1 MIVHLLSVLSFYW
14 EKKGTHSKDNTQ
26 KLTFS
31 TPVTSKRVPQII
43 RLRLIFLVPM
53 SLLFGKN
60 QKLFGPA
67 LKISSSTDSL
77 LQDLR
82 AWSPPAPA
90 RLRSKTVKYQL
101 LTHEH
106 WGRWHLWRFY
116 HRTRSSI
123 RSRFPPPGPSASR
136 GKHNTKGSFK
146 PLSVLKRSC
155 KFKAKWAPK
164 CVPPLFSVIK

>member
-1 MIVHLLSVLSFYW
+1 MLICVWLSLYSWLAMCCSLCMNFNSYILISI
-14 EKKGTHSKDNTQ
+14 HPPY
-26 KLTFS
+26 LPS
-31 TPVTSKRVPQII
+31 TPLPCTETVWTCTEN
-43 RLRLIFLVPM
+43 IFLDRF
-53 SLLFGKN
+53 SF
-60 QKLFGPA
+60 A
-67 LKISSSTDSL
+67 RS
-77 LQDLR
+77 R